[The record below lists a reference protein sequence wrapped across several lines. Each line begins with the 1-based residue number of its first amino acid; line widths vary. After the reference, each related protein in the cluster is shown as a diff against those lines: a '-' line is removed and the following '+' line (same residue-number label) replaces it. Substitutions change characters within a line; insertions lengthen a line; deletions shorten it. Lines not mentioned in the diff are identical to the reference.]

1 MNKRQIDFTT
11 SHPVPL
17 KPCQPVIINPPKGI
31 DVLTARDVMAL
42 LGVGRSTAYT
52 LIAEARAR
60 GPNIHRVVA
69 PGCVLKDYFMGQLYG
84 AAPRKENT

>member
-17 KPCQPVIINPPKGI
+17 KPCQPVIINPPKDI

-52 LIAEARAR
+52 LIA
-60 GPNIHRVVA
+60 
-69 PGCVLKDYFMGQLYG
+69 
-84 AAPRKENT
+84 